1 MRDEDDRL
9 VVALG
14 MSPGLRSALFDD
26 EAVRRIEKVGRV
38 DWEQVVHAG
47 RGPES
52 SDPETEVLLTCWGAP
67 RLDSTWLNAMPKLR
81 AVIHAAGSVKGI
93 VTEACRDRGI
103 VVSSAAAVNAV
114 PVAEFTVAMIVLSTK
129 RVLWLADRYEHL
141 GADWRPD
148 VVSSDVGTFDRTI
161 GICGNSLIG
170 QRVIEML
177 RSYDVRVLLNDPY
190 VEPAEAA
197 RLGVELVDLDELCAR
212 SDVVSL
218 HAPALPSTR
227 HLIDARRLG
236 LMRDGATL
244 INTARGVLVDTEALS
259 RELVSGRLFAV
270 LDHTDPEILP
280 SESPLFGLPNVL
292 VTPHIAGSLGTEL
305 RRLGSSA
312 VDELGRFTA
321 GEPFLHPVRYDDLGR
336 SA

>member
-9 VVALG
+9 VVALA
-14 MSPGLRSALFDD
+14 MSPELRSALFGD
-26 EAVRRIEKVGRV
+26 EAMHRIEDVARP
-38 DWEQVVHAG
+38 DWEQVLQAG
-47 RGPES
+47 ASPES
-52 SDPETEVLLTCWGAP
+52 SNPDTEVLLTCWGGP
-67 RLDSTWLNAMPKLR
+67 RLDSTWLNAMPRLR

-103 VVSSAAAVNAV
+103 SVSSGAAVNAV
-114 PVAEFTVAMIVLSTK
+114 PVAEFTVAMIVLATK
-129 RVLWLADRYEHL
+129 RVLWLADRYRTL
-141 GADWRPD
+141 GPDGRPQAIAA
-148 VVSSDVGTFDRTI
+148 DVGTFDRTI
-161 GICGNSLIG
+161 GICGASLIG
-170 QRVIEML
+170 RRVIEML
-177 RSYDVRVLLNDPY
+177 RAYDVRVLLNDPF

-218 HAPALPSTR
+218 HAPALPTTR
-227 HLIDARRLG
+227 HLIDARRLR

-244 INTARGVLVDTEALS
+244 INTARGILVDTEALT
-259 RELVSGRLFAV
+259 RELVSGRIFAV
-270 LDHTDPEILP
+270 LDHTEPEILP
-280 SESPLFGLPNVL
+280 ADSPLFGLPNVL

-312 VDELGRFTA
+312 VDELARFAA
-321 GEPFLHPVRYDDLGR
+321 GEPFAHPVRYEDLDR